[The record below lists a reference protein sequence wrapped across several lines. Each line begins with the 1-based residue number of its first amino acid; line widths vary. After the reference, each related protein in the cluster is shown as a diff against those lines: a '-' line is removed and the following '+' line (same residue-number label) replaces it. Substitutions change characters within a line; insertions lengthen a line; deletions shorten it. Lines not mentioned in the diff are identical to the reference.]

1 MECLIDHIG
10 FINCAI
16 AVGEEPPSGMYINT
30 LPGISLES
38 VDKIANSE
46 QVTYVSVWADAQTE
60 AAVRFK
66 LDFMRAINECYTLS
80 RKCDYEDMICDNLEY
95 LTVAWRY
102 LLGNQLMLYRINST
116 RLNRFTTVDKKQA
129 QELAMHYQVEY
140 EKALQI
146 AVKLVDVSGC
156 CEQECTNNPRHVWIL
171 P

>member
-1 MECLIDHIG
+1 MDCLIGYIG
-10 FINCAI
+10 FINCTTDGDA
-16 AVGEEPPSGMYINT
+16 PSGLYINT

-46 QVTYVSVWADAQTE
+46 QVTYVEVWNDAQIE

-66 LDFMRAINECYTLS
+66 LDFMRALNECYELS

-95 LTVAWRY
+95 LSVAWRY
-102 LLGNQLMLYRINST
+102 LLGNQLMLYSINST

-129 QELAMHYQVEY
+129 EELAAFYQVEY
-140 EKALQI
+140 EKALQVAI
-146 AVKLVDVSGC
+146 KLVDVSSC
-156 CEQECTNNPRHVWIL
+156 CHQECTNNPQHVWIL